1 MKEKSFFKGP
11 AWAVGCLAAA
21 MIVGAF
27 LRVPLFGTLGTEGMA
42 YFQLAYP
49 AYLLLF
55 MACGLIFPMVLG
67 QMVAQRMNRD
77 DLEGGRTVFADGLL
91 ALVIPAAVIGIL
103 AALANGLVAGLCG
116 MENAADAIRGVAPLF
131 LLAMAAAALRGYLI
145 GLGQR
150 LLSMLSLLVM
160 EAGKLLFALV
170 LAGSHAAQGAQIA
183 AQWAM
188 LGICIGEILSLLMLA
203 GCFFYSRARTSIR
216 QGENVQPLPAMRETA
231 LKLWG
236 RGGVALLALAPVALW
251 SMLDGLCI
259 PGRMNGLGYTL
270 SQVRSA
276 YALYS
281 GISYPIMYFPAMLC
295 TLATVCY
302 LPRLRRALENKDGA
316 QVRTIVSFCTKNSL
330 VLSIAAAVAVL
341 VLAKPL
347 TGLLFGA
354 ALTGTEL
361 ETAASMTALMA
372 AGIAFLGF
380 ALSTGS
386 MLCAVGKSGIAAGNA
401 LIVLILK
408 LILVL
413 TMTANK
419 NLNIMGAAYSTVL
432 SAAVLAAFNGIQLL
446 RRVGARFSLMEHLAA
461 PLIGGACMGAALY
474 FLQFGRL
481 QTPMGDGGAIVAIV
495 IGALVYAAFV
505 IVLKTFNRED
515 YALLPGG
522 GRVYET
528 LQKAGLYK

>member
-1 MKEKSFFKGP
+1 MKEKSFLRGP
-11 AWAVGCLAAA
+11 AWAVGCLAVAQ
-21 MIVGAF
+21 IVGAC
-27 LRVPLFGTLGTEGMA
+27 LRAPLFSVLGTEGMA

-67 QMVAQRMNRD
+67 QMVAAQMKRG
-77 DLEGGRTVFADGLL
+77 DLEGGRTMFADGLL
-91 ALVIPAAVIGIL
+91 ALVIPAAVVGIL
-103 AALANGLVAGLCG
+103 VALANGLVAGLCG

-131 LLAMAAAALRGYLI
+131 LLSMAAAALRGYFI
-145 GLGQR
+145 GLGQQAV
-150 LLSMLSLLVM
+150 SALSLLVM
-160 EAGKLLFALV
+160 EAGKLLFGLV
-170 LAGSHAAQGAQIA
+170 LAKSHAAQGAQIA

-188 LGICIGEILSLLMLA
+188 LGICMGEILSLLMLA

-216 QGENVQPLPAMRETA
+216 QGEETQPLPPMKETA

-236 RGGVALLALAPVALW
+236 RSGALLFALASVAFW
-251 SMLDGLCI
+251 TMLDGLCI
-259 PGRMNGLGYTL
+259 PGRMSALGYTL
-270 SQVRSA
+270 PQVRSA

-281 GISYPIMYFPAMLC
+281 GVADPMMYFPAMLC
-295 TLATVCY
+295 ALMTALY
-302 LPRLRRALENKDGA
+302 LPRLREALENKNGA
-316 QVRTIVSFCTKNSL
+316 QVRSIVSFCTKNSL
-330 VLSIAAAVAVL
+330 VLSIAAAVPVL

-347 TGLLFGA
+347 AGLIFGA
-354 ALTGTEL
+354 ALTGAEL
-361 ETAASMTALMA
+361 ETAAAMVALMA
-372 AGIAFLGF
+372 AGIVFLSF

-386 MLCAVGKSGIAAGNA
+386 MLCATGKSGIAVGNA
-401 LIVLILK
+401 LIVLVLK

-413 TMTANK
+413 TMTSNR

-446 RRVGARFSLMEHLAA
+446 RRMSVRFFLMENLVA

-474 FLQFGRL
+474 FLHFGL
-481 QTPMGDGGAIVAIV
+481 LETPMGNAGAIVAIV
-495 IGALVYAAFV
+495 IGVLVYAAFV
-505 IVLKTFNRED
+505 VVLKTFNRED

-522 GRVYET
+522 ERVYET